1 VLGKKYRR
9 QRKGFSV
16 APSVVINIV
25 LTKGGAYQLRKF
37 SMLALR
43 ELVAYHSKVFL
54 PRKWS
59 LSKDEKTLVLE

>member
-1 VLGKKYRR
+1 MLVKKYRR
-9 QRKGFSV
+9 QRKGSSV

-25 LTKGGAYQLRKF
+25 LAKGGTYQLRNF

-43 ELVAYHSKVFL
+43 DLVAYHSRSHL